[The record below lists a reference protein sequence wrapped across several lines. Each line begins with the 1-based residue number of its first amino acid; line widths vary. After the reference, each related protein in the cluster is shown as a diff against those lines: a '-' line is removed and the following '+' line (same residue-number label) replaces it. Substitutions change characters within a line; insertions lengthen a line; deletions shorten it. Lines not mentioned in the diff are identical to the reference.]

1 MNLQK
6 YDPVQ
11 FMEQFHNDVNRL
23 LGTGFLSRDDDSSI
37 VTSGWTPAV
46 DVKEEKDRFLVT
58 ADIPGVDPKDIEV
71 TMENGVLTI
80 HGERKYESEDEDKES
95 GYRRVERAY
104 GKFYRRLALPDV
116 ADADRISAEGRNGV
130 LEISIPK
137 SEKAKPRRIEVKT

>member
-1 MNLQK
+1 MNIQR

-23 LGTGFLSRDDDSSI
+23 LGTGLLPREDDSSI

-58 ADIPGVDPKDIEV
+58 ADVPGIDPKDIEI

-80 HGERKYESEDEDKES
+80 HGERNYETSDEDKES

-104 GKFYRRLALPDV
+104 GNFYRRLALPDV
-116 ADADRISAEGRNGV
+116 ADADRISAEGKNGV

-137 SEKAKPRRIEVKT
+137 SEKAKPRRIEVKS